1 MEDLFEGI
9 IHENTSVLVAFSGG
23 PDSVY
28 LLYLLKEYKKHRPF
42 DLKAAHLHHGLRE
55 TADRDMAFAMDICR
69 RWDVPLIAERAD
81 VLAYARKNKLSTEE
95 AGRELR
101 YDFFRRNKA
110 SGGIIA
116 LAHHLDDQVETM
128 LLRLI
133 RGTGLK
139 GMEGMKVLEGDLF
152 RPLLSLTKGEIL
164 SALAEKNIPYVVD
177 ETNLEP
183 TYSRNRVRL
192 SIVPEAEAIN
202 PAFCRVMASFRTMA
216 EEDES
221 YLVGEAAKLYEDL
234 VAEDK
239 GIVTLASDVFRAP
252 DALRRRVFRLAIE
265 KVKGHVK
272 NMGYDHIAAIDE
284 LERAQTGKG
293 LDLPGLRVEKTYK
306 GISFFLPEDEAPG
319 EGEVALK
326 EGRAEFMGQRFYLG
340 DGDDFIYVKDPSAVV
355 IRTRRPGDVIRLKV
369 GRKKV
374 KDVFIDAKID
384 RRRRDHWPIVTEAG
398 EVVWV
403 VGLRKAERQEEKS
416 WQKLAWIPLNET

>member
-23 PDSVY
+23 PDSMY

-55 TADRDMAFAMDICR
+55 TADRDMAFAQAICN

-81 VLAYARKNKLSTEE
+81 VLAHARENKLGTEE
-95 AGRELR
+95 AGRVLR

-110 SGGIIA
+110 PGGLIA

-202 PAFCRVMASFRTMA
+202 PAFCRVMASFRAMV

-221 YLVGEAAKLYEDL
+221 YLVREAEKLYEDL

-239 GIVTLASDVFRAP
+239 EIVTLASDVFRAP
-252 DALRRRVFRLAIE
+252 DALRRRVFRLAIA

-272 NMGYDHIAAIDE
+272 NMGYDHIAAIDA

-306 GISFFLPEDEAPG
+306 GIAFFLPEDEAPG

>member
-1 MEDLFEGI
+1 MEDRFKGI
-9 IHENTSVLVAFSGG
+9 IHENSRILVAFSGG
-23 PDSVY
+23 PDSMF
-28 LLYLLKEYKKHRPF
+28 LLYLLKEYKKRQPF
-42 DLKAAHLHHGLRE
+42 ELKAAHLHHGLRE
-55 TADRDMAFAMDICR
+55 TADRDMAFAKDICN
-69 RWDVPLIAERAD
+69 RWGVPLIAERAD
-81 VLAYARKNKLSTEE
+81 VAAYARENKLGTEE

-110 SGGIIA
+110 PGGLIA

-152 RPLLSLTKGEIL
+152 RPLLSMTKKEIL

-202 PAFCRVMASFRTMA
+202 PAFPRVMDSFRTMA

-221 YLVGEAAKLYEDL
+221 YLAQEAEKIYEAL
-234 VAEDK
+234 ATEGK
-239 GIVTLASDVFRAP
+239 GSVTLNSDVFRAP
-252 DALRRRVFRLAIE
+252 DALRRRAFRRAIE

-272 NMGYDHIAAIDE
+272 NIGYDHIAAIDE
-284 LERAQTGKG
+284 LARAQTGKG
-293 LDLPGLRVEKTYK
+293 LDLPGLRIEKTYG
-306 GISFFLPEDEAPG
+306 GIAFFIPEEENKTEDEAVLV
-319 EGEVALK
+319 EEQ
-326 EGRAEFMGQRFYLG
+326 AEFMGHRFYLG
-340 DGDDFIYVKDPSAVV
+340 DGEDFIYIKDPSAVR
-355 IRTRRPGDVIRLKV
+355 IRTRRPGDVIRLNV

-416 WQKLAWIPLNET
+416 WQKLAWIPLNEM

>member
-9 IHENTSVLVAFSGG
+9 IHENSRVLVAFSGG
-23 PDSVY
+23 PDSMY
-28 LLYLLKEYKKHRPF
+28 LLYCLKEYKKRRPF
-42 DLKAAHLHHGLRE
+42 ELKAAHLHHGLRE
-55 TADRDMAFAMDICR
+55 TADRDMAFAEDICK
-69 RWDVPLIAERAD
+69 RWDVPLIVERVDAK
-81 VLAYARKNKLSTEE
+81 AYARKNKLGMEE

-110 SGGIIA
+110 PGGLIA

-152 RPLLSLTKGEIL
+152 RPLLSMTKKEIL

-183 TYSRNRVRL
+183 IYSRNRVRL

-202 PAFCRVMASFRTMA
+202 PAFPRVMASFRTMA

-221 YLVGEAAKLYEDL
+221 YLAQEAEKVYGALARE
-234 VAEDK
+234 AK
-239 GIVTLASDVFRAP
+239 GIVTLDNDVFRAP
-252 DALRRRVFRLAIE
+252 DALRRRAFRLAIE

-272 NMGYDHIAAIDE
+272 NTGYDHIAAIDE
-284 LERAQTGKG
+284 LELARTGKG
-293 LDLPGLRVEKTYK
+293 LDLPGLRVEKTYG
-306 GISFFLPEDEAPG
+306 GIAFFVPKKEVRSEA
-319 EGEVALK
+319 EVALN
-326 EGRAEFMGQRFYLG
+326 EGRAVFEGHRFYLG
-340 DGDDFIYVKDPSAVV
+340 DGEDFIYVKDPSAVR

-374 KDVFIDAKID
+374 KDVFIDEKID

-416 WQKLAWIPLNET
+416 WQKLAWIPLNEM

>member
-1 MEDLFEGI
+1 MEDLFGGI
-9 IHENTSVLVAFSGG
+9 IRENTSVLAAFSGG

-28 LLYLLKEYKKHRPF
+28 LLYLLKEYKKHCPF

-55 TADRDMAFAMDICR
+55 TADRDMAFVMDICN
-69 RWDVPLIAERAD
+69 RWDVPLITERAD
-81 VLAYARKNKLSTEE
+81 VLAYARENKLGTEE

-101 YDFFRRNKA
+101 YDFFRRNKTPD
-110 SGGIIA
+110 GLIA

-152 RPLLSLTKGEIL
+152 RPLLAMTKEEIL

-202 PAFCRVMASFRTMA
+202 PAFRRAMASFRAMA

-221 YLVGEAAKLYEDL
+221 YLAREAERIYAALATE
-234 VAEDK
+234 EK

-252 DALRRRVFRLAIE
+252 DALRRRAFRLAVE

-284 LERAQTGKG
+284 LEQAQTGKG
-293 LDLPGLRVEKTYK
+293 LDLPGLRVEKTYG
-306 GISFFLPEDEAPG
+306 GIAFFVPEEEGPS

-326 EGRAEFMGQRFYLG
+326 EGRADFMGHRFYLG
-340 DGDDFIYVKDPSAVV
+340 GGDDFIYVKDPSAVV
-355 IRTRRPGDVIRLKV
+355 IRTRRPGDVIRLNV

-384 RRRRDHWPIVTEAG
+384 RRRRDRWPIVTEAG

-416 WQKLAWIPLNET
+416 WQKLAWIPLNEM

>member
-1 MEDLFEGI
+1 MEDLFGGI
-9 IHENTSVLVAFSGG
+9 IRENTSVLAAFSGG

-28 LLYLLKEYKKHRPF
+28 LLYLLKEYKKHCPF

-55 TADRDMAFAMDICR
+55 TADRDMAFVMDICN
-69 RWDVPLIAERAD
+69 RWDVPLITERAD
-81 VLAYARKNKLSTEE
+81 VLAYARENKLGTEE

-110 SGGIIA
+110 PGGLIA

-128 LLRLI
+128 LLRLF

-152 RPLLSLTKGEIL
+152 RPLLAMTKEEIL
-164 SALAEKNIPYVVD
+164 STLAEKNIPYVVD

-192 SIVPEAEAIN
+192 LIVPEAEAIN
-202 PAFCRVMASFRTMA
+202 PAFRRVMDSFRTMA

-221 YLVGEAAKLYEDL
+221 YLAREAEKIYEAL
-234 VAEDK
+234 ATEESGV
-239 GIVTLASDVFRAP
+239 VTLAWDVFRAP
-252 DALRRRVFRLAIE
+252 DALRRRAFRLAVE

-272 NMGYDHIAAIDE
+272 NMGYEHIAAIDE

-293 LDLPGLRVEKTYK
+293 LDLPGLRVEKTYG
-306 GISFFLPEDEAPG
+306 GIAFFVPGDEGPG

-326 EGRAEFMGQRFYLG
+326 EGRADFMGHRFYLG
-340 DGDDFIYVKDPSAVV
+340 GGDDFIYVKDPSAVV

-416 WQKLAWIPLNET
+416 WQKLAWIPLNEM